1 MKKVI
6 LLSVFLVF
14 LVGCGLLDGGESS
27 GKIVLAD
34 FKKGIS
40 GLEIKMLEGLPA
52 KEFFEGSNFKIGLDL
67 RNRGGYDIYGG
78 EIEIAG
84 FDERYVLIK
93 EKKKNL
99 QPIAG
104 KNVGSIDGGFYVEE
118 FQGQALK
125 SLEKAKEYKA
135 NYYAIATY
143 DYRSEA
149 QVDVCINTNLYS
161 DLKLAESCKPQ
172 SSISLSGQGAPVAVT
187 KVEEIIIPEDFGA
200 KVVFKIYVENKGR
213 GYLTSPVYLEEV
225 KLGVT
230 RLTCEQNFLDL
241 EDDNNNDFFICTGY
255 EYEPASYAS
264 TLYAG
269 LTYTYKTIQKNS
281 FTIKSIQV

>member
-6 LLSVFLVF
+6 LLSAVLLL
-14 LVGCGLLDGGESS
+14 LVGCGLLGGGGGP

-34 FKKGIS
+34 FKKGIN
-40 GLEIKMLEGLPA
+40 GLQINKIEGLPGN
-52 KEFFEGSNFKIGLDL
+52 EFFEGSNFKIGLNL
-67 RNRGGYDIYGG
+67 KNTGGYDIYGG

-84 FDERYVLIK
+84 FDERYVSIR
-93 EKKKNL
+93 EKKKTL
-99 QPIAG
+99 QPIIG
-104 KNVGSIDGGFYVEE
+104 KNVGNIEGGFYIEE

-135 NYYAIATY
+135 TYYAIATY

-149 QVDVCINTNLYS
+149 QVDVCVNTNLYS

-172 SSISLSGQGAPVAVT
+172 SSISLSGQGAPVAIT
-187 KVEEIIIPEDFGA
+187 KVEEIIIPEDLGA
-200 KVVFKIYVENKGR
+200 RVVFKIYVENKGG

-225 KLGVT
+225 KLGVLG
-230 RLTCEQNFLDL
+230 LTCEQNFLDL
-241 EDDNNNDFFICTGY
+241 EDSNKDDFFICTGY
-255 EYEPASYAS
+255 EYEPASYTS

-269 LTYTYKTIQKNS
+269 LTYTYKKIEKNS